1 MGSLVLVSELNCG
14 LGLFALTERLRNRMD
29 RRVFPYSASINS
41 LKKESW
47 MDFSSDT

>member
-1 MGSLVLVSELNCG
+1 MGSICSPLPKD
-14 LGLFALTERLRNRMD
+14 FRNRMD
-29 RRVFPYSASINS
+29 RRVFPYFASINS